1 MHDAI
6 GVPFPKIPHQSEL
19 FLDYLAQSPKALA
32 FYRRPPTAE
41 SFERAAREDLP
52 RMTIPRREIAAILR
66 RQNETFGSDSRAMD
80 HIQELEETD
89 CAAIVTGQQ
98 VGLFT
103 GPLYTIHKA
112 FTAIRVAAGLRSRGI
127 QAVPIFWMDSEDHDL
142 AEVTRVSI
150 LGPESVPQTLDYRPL
165 LFQATDQNE
174 KARAVGS
181 IPFPSSIQEATE
193 QYLASLAGSPW
204 QNEVRSQLQSTYRP
218 ASTFAE
224 SFGRLMARLFGDL
237 GLVLFDPQDRD
248 AKRVLSNLIERSVRE
263 SRQINERLLA
273 RNSALQD
280 SGYHTQVS
288 VLENSTVLF
297 LHDEGE
303 RKALTRLDSGFGLKN
318 SDTRFTES
326 ELARLAQ
333 AAPENFSPNVLLRP
347 LVQDHLFPTI
357 GYVAGPS
364 EIAYFAQIQ
373 VLYEL
378 FGRPMPVIWPRASM
392 TFLEPQTSAEM
403 KAAGLGF
410 EDCLQGK
417 HHVVERLITANNDSN
432 TTLMLQKL
440 REALERELQELR
452 PEMEAADPSLGPALE
467 TARRK
472 ILHQVEALQT
482 KFVHFEA
489 RHNRVILEKAD
500 FLLNNCYPNKNLQER
515 ELGINYFFARHGPSF
530 MAEIYSQVEPESF
543 VHKVISIDD

>member
-1 MHDAI
+1 MHEAI

-19 FLDYLAQSPKALA
+19 FLDYLAQSPKALS
-32 FYRRPPTAE
+32 FYRLAPAVE
-41 SFERAAREDLP
+41 SFERAAREDIS
-52 RMTIPRREIAAILR
+52 RITIPRREIAVILR
-66 RQNETFGSDSRAMD
+66 RQNEAFGSASQAME

-112 FTAIRVAAGLRSRGI
+112 FTAIRIALELRRRGI
-127 QAVPIFWMDSEDHDL
+127 RAVPVFWMDSEDHDL

-165 LFQATDQNE
+165 LFHDTHQNE

-181 IPFPSSIQEATE
+181 IAFPASIQDATE
-193 QYLASLAGSPW
+193 HYLASLAGSPW
-204 QNEVRSQLQSTYRP
+204 QSEVRSQLQSTYSP
-218 ASTFAE
+218 ASTFAQ
-224 SFGRLMARLFGDL
+224 SFGRLMARLFRDL
-237 GLVLFDPQDRD
+237 GLVLFDPQDRE
-248 AKRVLSNLIERSVRE
+248 AKRLLSNLIERSVRN
-263 SRQINERLLA
+263 SHQIYERLLA
-273 RNSALQD
+273 RNDALQD
-280 SGYHTQVS
+280 SGYHTQVN
-288 VLENSTVLF
+288 VLDNSTVLF

-318 SDTRFTES
+318 SDRRFTES

-373 VLYEL
+373 VLYQL

-392 TFLEPQTSAEM
+392 TFLEPETSAEM
-403 KAAGLGF
+403 KAAGLAF

-432 TTLMLQKL
+432 TSLLLQKL
-440 REALERELQELR
+440 REVLERELQQLR
-452 PEMEAADPSLGPALE
+452 PGMEAADSSLGPAVE
-467 TARRK
+467 TAKRK

-489 RHNRVILEKAD
+489 RQNRAILKKAD

-515 ELGINYFFARHGPSF
+515 ELSINYFLARHGPSF
-530 MAEIYSQVEPESF
+530 MAKIYSQVEPESF
-543 VHKVISIDD
+543 VHKVVSIDD

>member
-1 MHDAI
+1 MPDAI
-6 GVPFPKIPHQSEL
+6 GVPFRKIPHQSEL
-19 FLDYLAQSPKALA
+19 FLDYLALSPKALS

-41 SFERAAREDLP
+41 SFERAALEDVS
-52 RMTIPRREIAAILR
+52 RITIPRREIAVILR
-66 RQNETFGSDSRAMD
+66 RQNAAYGSAPPAMD
-80 HIQELEETD
+80 HIQELEEPD

-112 FTAIRVAAGLRSRGI
+112 FTAIRIALDLRRRGI
-127 QAVPIFWMDSEDHDL
+127 RAVPIFWMDSEDHDL

-150 LGPESVPQTLDYRPL
+150 LGPDSVPQTLDYRPL
-165 LFQATDQNE
+165 LFQDTNQNE

-181 IPFPSSIQEATE
+181 IAFPNSIDQAIEH
-193 QYLASLAGSPW
+193 YLASLAGSPW
-204 QNEVRSQLQSTYRP
+204 QNEVRSQLQSTYSP
-218 ASTFAE
+218 AATFAE
-224 SFGRLMARLFGDL
+224 SFGRLMARLFRDV
-237 GLVLFDPQDRD
+237 GLVLFDPQDRE
-248 AKRVLSNLIERSVRE
+248 AKRLLSSLIERSVRNSHE
-263 SRQINERLLA
+263 IHERLLA
-273 RNSALQD
+273 RNEALQD
-280 SGYHTQVS
+280 SGYHTQAS

-318 SDTRFTES
+318 SDKRFTES

-347 LVQDHLFPTI
+347 LVQDYLFPTI

-373 VLYEL
+373 VLYDL

-392 TFLEPQTSAEM
+392 TFLEPETSAEM
-403 KAAGLGF
+403 EAAGLGF

-417 HHVVERLITANNDSN
+417 HHVVERLIIANNDSN
-432 TTLMLQKL
+432 TNLMLQKL
-440 REALERELQELR
+440 REVLERELQELR
-452 PEMEAADPSLGPALE
+452 PDMEAADSSLGPALE

-489 RHNRVILEKAD
+489 RHNRTILKKAD

-515 ELGINYFFARHGPSF
+515 ELSINYFLARHGPSF
-530 MAEIYSQVEPESF
+530 MAEIYSHVETESF

>member
-1 MHDAI
+1 MHDAT

-19 FLDYLAQSPKALA
+19 FLDYLAQSPKALS
-32 FYRRPPTAE
+32 FYRRPPTVE
-41 SFERAAREDLP
+41 SFERAAREDIP
-52 RMTIPRREIAAILR
+52 GITIPRREIAAILR
-66 RQNETFGSDSRAMD
+66 RQNDAYGSAPRTMD

-112 FTAIRVAAGLRSRGI
+112 FTAIRIAQDLRRRGVR
-127 QAVPIFWMDSEDHDL
+127 AVPVFWMDSEDHDL

-165 LFQATDQNE
+165 LFQDTNQNE

-181 IPFPSSIQEATE
+181 IAFPTSIHEATE
-193 QYLASLAGSPW
+193 HYLASLAGAPW
-204 QNEVRSQLQSTYRP
+204 QNEVRSQLQSTYSP
-218 ASTFAE
+218 ASTFAQ
-224 SFGRLMARLFGDL
+224 SFGRLMARLFRDL
-237 GLVLFDPQDRD
+237 GLVLFDPQDRE
-248 AKRVLSNLIERSVRE
+248 AKRLLSDLIERSVRN
-263 SRQINERLLA
+263 SHQIYERLLA
-273 RNSALQD
+273 RNVALQD
-280 SGYHTQVS
+280 AGYHTQVS

-318 SDTRFTES
+318 SDRRFTES

-392 TFLEPQTSAEM
+392 TFLEPETSAEM
-403 KAAGLGF
+403 KAAGLAF

-432 TTLMLQKL
+432 TNFMLQQL
-440 REALERELQELR
+440 REVLDRELQELR
-452 PEMEAADPSLGPALE
+452 PDMEAADSSLGPALE
-467 TARRK
+467 TASRK
-472 ILHQVEALQT
+472 IFHQVEALQT
-482 KFVHFEA
+482 KFIHFET
-489 RHNRVILEKAD
+489 RHNRAILNKAD

-515 ELGINYFFARHGPSF
+515 ELGINYFLARHGPSF
-530 MAEIYSQVEPESF
+530 MAEIFAQVEPESF
-543 VHKVISIDD
+543 VHKVISIYD

>member
-1 MHDAI
+1 MPDAI
-6 GVPFPKIPHQSEL
+6 GVPFRKIPHQSEL
-19 FLDYLAQSPKALA
+19 FLDYLALSPKALS

-41 SFERAAREDLP
+41 SFERAALEDVS
-52 RMTIPRREIAAILR
+52 RITIPRREIAVILR
-66 RQNETFGSDSRAMD
+66 RQNAAYGSAPPAMD
-80 HIQELEETD
+80 HIQELEQPD

-112 FTAIRVAAGLRSRGI
+112 FTAVRIALDLRRRGI
-127 QAVPIFWMDSEDHDL
+127 RAVPIFWMDSEDHDL

-150 LGPESVPQTLDYRPL
+150 LGPDSVPQTLDYRPL
-165 LFQATDQNE
+165 LFQDTNQNE

-181 IPFPSSIQEATE
+181 IAFPNSIDQAIEH
-193 QYLASLAGSPW
+193 YLASLAGSPW
-204 QNEVRSQLQSTYRP
+204 QNEVRSQLQSTYSP
-218 ASTFAE
+218 AATFAE
-224 SFGRLMARLFGDL
+224 SFGRLMARLFRDV
-237 GLVLFDPQDRD
+237 GLVLFDPQDRE
-248 AKRVLSNLIERSVRE
+248 AKRLLSSLIERSVRNSHE
-263 SRQINERLLA
+263 IHERLLA
-273 RNSALQD
+273 RNEALQD
-280 SGYHTQVS
+280 SGYHTQAS

-318 SDTRFTES
+318 SDKRFTKS

-347 LVQDHLFPTI
+347 LVQDYLFPTI

-373 VLYEL
+373 VLYDL

-392 TFLEPQTSAEM
+392 TFLEPETSAEM
-403 KAAGLGF
+403 EAAGLGF

-417 HHVVERLITANNDSN
+417 HHVVERLIIANNDSN
-432 TTLMLQKL
+432 TNLMLQKL
-440 REALERELQELR
+440 REVLERELQELR
-452 PEMEAADPSLGPALE
+452 PDMEAADSSLGPALE

-489 RHNRVILEKAD
+489 RHNRTILKKAD

-515 ELGINYFFARHGPSF
+515 ELSINYFLARHGPSF
-530 MAEIYSQVEPESF
+530 MAEIYSHVETESF

>member
-1 MHDAI
+1 MRDAI

-19 FLDYLAQSPKALA
+19 FLDYLAQSPKALS
-32 FYRRPPTAE
+32 FYRLAPSVE
-41 SFERAAREDLP
+41 SFERAAREDIS
-52 RMTIPRREIAAILR
+52 RINIPRREIAVILR
-66 RQNETFGSDSRAMD
+66 RQNEAFGSSPRAME

-112 FTAIRVAAGLRSRGI
+112 FTAIRIALELRRRGI
-127 QAVPIFWMDSEDHDL
+127 RTVPVFWMDSEDHDL

-165 LFQATDQNE
+165 LFHDSHQNE

-181 IPFPSSIQEATE
+181 IAFPASIQEATE
-193 QYLASLAGSPW
+193 HYLASLAGSPW
-204 QNEVRSQLQSTYRP
+204 QAEVRSQLQSTYSP
-218 ASTFAE
+218 ASTFAQ
-224 SFGRLMARLFGDL
+224 SFGRLMARLFRDL
-237 GLVLFDPQDRD
+237 GLVLFDPQDRE
-248 AKRVLSNLIERSVRE
+248 AKRLLSNLIERSVRN
-263 SRQINERLLA
+263 SHQIYERLLA
-273 RNSALQD
+273 RNDALQD

-288 VLENSTVLF
+288 VLDNSTVLF

-318 SDTRFTES
+318 SDRHFTES
-326 ELARLAQ
+326 ELARLAHS
-333 AAPENFSPNVLLRP
+333 APESFSPNVLLRP

-392 TFLEPQTSAEM
+392 TFLEPETSAEM

-432 TTLMLQKL
+432 TNLMLQKL
-440 REALERELQELR
+440 REVLERELQQLR
-452 PEMEAADPSLGPALE
+452 PDMEAADSSLGPAVE

-489 RHNRVILEKAD
+489 RQNRTILKKAD

-515 ELGINYFFARHGPSF
+515 ELSISYFLARHGPSF

-543 VHKVISIDD
+543 VHKVVSIDD